1 MNLELL
7 TKFASRKL
15 LAMPVG
21 AGILQYLISVG
32 VPPQYAAIFACIITV
47 ALIAGQ
53 AWVDVSAAK
62 ATGQKPDLATVAGAV
77 VQAAGDVAAGKLP
90 DAAEI
95 VALLKQEFESGAI
108 KLPVLHVPTDPK
120 KTEKPS

>member
-1 MNLELL
+1 MNIELI

-32 VPPQYAAIFACIITV
+32 VPPDYAAIFACVITV

-53 AWVDVSAAK
+53 AWVDVTAAK
-62 ATGQKPDLATVAGAV
+62 QAGAKPDLATVAGAV
-77 VQAAGDVAAGKLP
+77 IGAAAEVQAGKIP
-90 DAAEI
+90 TAEEI
-95 VALLKQEFESGAI
+95 VQAI
-108 KLPVLHVPTDPK
+108 KNAGLMSPMLPPPK
-120 KTEKPS
+120 PEKPS